1 MKERIIT
8 FVLSILL
15 SMMGYD
21 VLAHDIEVAN
31 SDGVTIYYVW
41 TNNNTELAVSYLGSY
56 SEEYV
61 NEYTDNVVIPE
72 SVTINGTTYPVTS
85 IGGSAFDGC
94 SGLTSLTIPNSVTSI
109 GDGAFGG
116 CSGLTSVTIP
126 KSVTSI
132 GDYAF
137 VGCSGLTSV
146 TIPNSVTFIGGG
158 AFAHCS
164 GLTSVTIG
172 NSVTSIGGGASADGV
187 FKGCDGLTS
196 IMVESGNTV
205 YDSRDNCNAIIMTA
219 SNTLIAGCKKT
230 IIPNSVS
237 SIGDYAFDNNRG
249 LTSVTIPN
257 SVTSIGESAFAGC
270 VGLTSVTIGNSVT
283 SIGGGAFIGCRSL
296 TSVTIPNSVT
306 SIGHS
311 AFFWCTDLKKVE
323 ALPENPPSLNDNSF
337 SNYNILLKV
346 PKGCKEAYQSAQ
358 GWKKFTNIVDAD
370 KYKIVYLVDGEE
382 YKSTEVEYGSAITP
396 EEEPS
401 MEGYTFSGWSGIPE
415 TMPAE
420 DVTVT
425 GTFAVNTYKLI
436 YQVDGQTYKEYDV
449 EYGASITAEDAL
461 TIEGYTFSGWSEI
474 PESMPAE
481 DVTITGTLAVN
492 TYKLTYTVDGEE
504 YKSSEIEFGST
515 ITPED
520 EPSKDG
526 YTFSGWNDMPETM
539 PAHDVTITG
548 AFTVNTY
555 KLIYQ
560 VDGAEYKTVEV
571 EYGAAITPEAE
582 PTKDGYTFSGW
593 SGIPETMP
601 ANDITVTGTF
611 IVNKYVLTYQV
622 DGAEYKAVEV
632 EYGAVITPEAEPT
645 KEGYTFSGWSWI
657 PKKMPDEDVTVT
669 GTFTVNKYKLTYMVD
684 SVAYKTIEVEYGAA
698 ITPEGAPTKDGYEFS
713 GWSEIPETMPAKD
726 VTVNGTFT
734 QVEYSVDD
742 MTYEITGEGTVTVKG
757 GDEKGAVTI
766 EATVEINGQTYHVT
780 AIGEN
785 AFKDNQ
791 DITSITIPEG
801 ITAIGDNAFSGC
813 IGLVMINIGKDVQS
827 IGNKAFANIGTA
839 SSGARRRSDESAL
852 VVNCYAESVPLTA
865 LDAFENTPIETG
877 KLLVD
882 DKLIEDFKATAPWSG
897 FGNIFGFN
905 DYAAINAVTIDTENA
920 HIYDLHGYRRD
931 NIRKGVN
938 IIRTKDGK
946 TKKIIKK

>member
-1 MKERIIT
+1 M
-8 FVLSILL
+8 
-15 SMMGYD
+15 
-21 VLAHDIEVAN
+21 
-31 SDGVTIYYVW
+31 
-41 TNNNTELAVSYLGSY
+41 
-56 SEEYV
+56 
-61 NEYTDNVVIPE
+61 
-72 SVTINGTTYPVTS
+72 
-85 IGGSAFDGC
+85 
-94 SGLTSLTIPNSVTSI
+94 TIPNSVTSI
-109 GDGAFGG
+109 GLGAFIS
-116 CSGLTSVTIP
+116 CT
-126 KSVTSI
+126 
-132 GDYAF
+132 
-137 VGCSGLTSV
+137 
-146 TIPNSVTFIGGG
+146 
-158 AFAHCS
+158 
-164 GLTSVTIG
+164 
-172 NSVTSIGGGASADGV
+172 
-187 FKGCDGLTS
+187 GLTS
-196 IMVESGNTV
+196 I
-205 YDSRDNCNAIIMTA
+205 
-219 SNTLIAGCKKT
+219 
-230 IIPNSVS
+230 
-237 SIGDYAFDNNRG
+237 
-249 LTSVTIPN
+249 TIPEG
-257 SVTSIGESAFAGC
+257 VKSISELAFSGC
-270 VGLTSVTIGNSVT
+270 T
-283 SIGGGAFIGCRSL
+283 A
-296 TSVTIPNSVT
+296 
-306 SIGHS
+306 
-311 AFFWCTDLKKVE
+311 LKKVE
-323 ALPENPPSLNDNSF
+323 ALPENPPSLYDNSF

-520 EPSKDG
+520 EPSKEG

-548 AFTVNTY
+548 AFTVNSY
-555 KLIYQ
+555 KLTYQ

-571 EYGAAITPEAE
+571 EYGAAITPE
-582 PTKDGYTFSGW
+582 
-593 SGIPETMP
+593 
-601 ANDITVTGTF
+601 V
-611 IVNKYVLTYQV
+611 
-622 DGAEYKAVEV
+622 
-632 EYGAVITPEAEPT
+632 
-645 KEGYTFSGWSWI
+645 
-657 PKKMPDEDVTVT
+657 
-669 GTFTVNKYKLTYMVD
+669 
-684 SVAYKTIEVEYGAA
+684 
-698 ITPEGAPTKDGYEFS
+698 APTKDGYEFS

-946 TKKIIKK
+946 TKKMIKK